1 MLMACSGNGSK
12 SETAFDENLIN
23 QQLIQDSLQKEA
35 ERIEAEKAELER
47 IKQEQIEKERLE
59 AEQLEA
65 ERVEAER
72 VEAER
77 VEAEQ
82 KKKEW
87 NGVNSRSELKSKL
100 DGTTWETVKPYSVT
114 NLYYRFEIKGNKVI
128 WSSAFPTRNY
138 DDPKDWGNPV
148 TFNIHDIAEPRQGT
162 YCVILKAPDEDA
174 IENAVPTI
182 LVFMGKN
189 AYYSLG
195 GEMGPAL
202 KKVK

>member
-1 MLMACSGNGSK
+1 MKKILLFMGTALLWGLISCSGNGRK
-12 SETAFDENLIN
+12 SEATSDEVIN
-23 QQLIQDSLQKEA
+23 QQLLQDSLQKEA

-47 IKQEQIEKERLE
+47 LRQEQLEAERLEAERLE
-59 AEQLEA
+59 AEQK
-65 ERVEAER
+65 
-72 VEAER
+72 
-77 VEAEQ
+77 Q
-82 KKKEW
+82 KEW
-87 NGVNSRSELKSKL
+87 NGVNSRTELKSKL
-100 DGTTWETVKPYSVT
+100 DGTTWETVKPYAVT

-138 DDPKDWGNPV
+138 DDPKDWGNPF
-148 TFNIHDIAEPRQGT
+148 TFNIYDIAEPRQGT

-182 LVFMGKN
+182 LVFKGKD